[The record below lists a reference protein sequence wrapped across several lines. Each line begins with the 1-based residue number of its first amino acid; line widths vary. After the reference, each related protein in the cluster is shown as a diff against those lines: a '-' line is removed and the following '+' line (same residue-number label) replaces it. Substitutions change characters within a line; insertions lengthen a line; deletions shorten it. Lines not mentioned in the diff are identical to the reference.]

1 VTARSARRAAW
12 TSPRPVRIVR
22 EPSLTFLDRRS
33 PLVVLAAFA
42 LASALAHGLVLG
54 WLGRHP
60 SHAAPA
66 AQPER
71 YQVTLVDPKPAA
83 PPRPELPVPPPPPPP
98 PVVPHRRIASAAPRP
113 ARAAEAPTPPSP
125 PSPVPP
131 VPTPSAPTPTE
142 DIPDLA
148 PALVPG
154 LALSATSVAGGM
166 SVARGGNPGGRHG
179 GSSGSGGPGNGK
191 PYKAGEFVDLSGL
204 TEEPIFLDNVSAAEV
219 ERFYPPVARAE
230 HFEGAVAVKLIVDD
244 DGSVARVTVVSD
256 PGHGLGAAAAK
267 VARLYRFKPA
277 KVDGRPVAT
286 EILFRVHFELN

>member
-1 VTARSARRAAW
+1 VK
-12 TSPRPVRIVR
+12 ILR
-22 EPSLTFLDRRS
+22 EPSRAFLDRRS
-33 PLVVLAAFA
+33 PLVVLAALA
-42 LASALAHGLVLG
+42 LGSALAHGLVLG
-54 WLGRHP
+54 WLGRP
-60 SHAAPA
+60 RFPAAPSA
-66 AQPER
+66 ASER
-71 YQVTLVDPKPAA
+71 YQVTLVDPRPAA
-83 PPRPELPVPPPPPPP
+83 PPRPEMIPPPPPPP

-113 ARAAEAPTPPSP
+113 TRAAEAPAPSSP

-131 VPTPSAPTPTE
+131 APAPPSPAPTE

-166 SVARGGNPGGRHG
+166 NVARGGNPGGRHG
-179 GSSGSGGPGNGK
+179 GGSGSGGPGNGK

-286 EILFRVHFELN
+286 EILFKVHFELN